1 MNAPAPVAQVT
12 DSLVAPVVNLLYG
25 PNTSLSYPRKLITVG
40 MNYLLYKTPCFKFLE
55 WKKRN
60 H

>member
-1 MNAPAPVAQVT
+1 MNAPAPVT

-40 MNYLLYKTPCFKFLE
+40 MNYLLYKTPCFRFLD
-55 WKKRN
+55 WKIKK
-60 H
+60 